1 MHSFM
6 LKRIDDASTLRVL
19 KNRYT
24 GETGICTYL
33 HYDKDTG
40 RLSEG
45 KFNVEDET

>member
-1 MHSFM
+1 MVAS
-6 LKRIDDASTLRVL
+6 RILAYGPEYTCEIE
-19 KNRYT
+19 NRYT

>member
-1 MHSFM
+1 MTV
-6 LKRIDDASTLRVL
+6 RCL

-33 HYDKDTG
+33 HYDGDTG

-45 KFNVEDET
+45 KFNDEEENRETH